1 MNGLF
6 SGHELV
12 EAKHAEEIETHGRV
26 EATSTVRSESTPQSG
41 KGALLDGLSCSGH
54 KAEDLLYKGSLRQHV
69 TPGHG
74 THLSL
79 GQHRHCQACRKVFS
93 RSVCERIALCRTCRI
108 AWQPKHTTRRWAG
121 LRSRRARPPAGK
133 TLRQVPS
140 GSVRNMGSQSAED
153 PQPLPEILVVAMR
166 GSCMVIRIADSGSAD
181 AE

>member
-1 MNGLF
+1 MPGKLKLTA
-6 SGHELV
+6 SGGDHRPCVPSQLHNLER
-12 EAKHAEEIETHGRV
+12 ARC
-26 EATSTVRSESTPQSG
+26 STAS
-41 KGALLDGLSCSGH
+41 SCSGH

-79 GQHRHCQACRKVFS
+79 GQHRHCQVCRKVFS
-93 RSVCERIALCRTCRI
+93 RSVCERIALCRTCRISTMDSFLI

-140 GSVRNMGSQSAED
+140 SSVRNMGSQSAED

-166 GSCMVIRIADSGSAD
+166 GSCMVIRIADSGSAH